1 MPLATSLKTDPLGAF
16 DTRLTMDRFL
26 ASDIVPISSAPVAG
40 LDGAAEGSPDSM
52 RSKSS
57 PKRDYR
63 ILELRES
70 FGGFNVGRKCPR
82 LELDA
87 TVDKYHLLDNLN
99 EPADPQNTP
108 IADSV
113 RECTPD
119 SLSYHIENVR
129 ESINDL
135 TFDCYRDR
143 PVKSLF
149 ARRGDETERSERPG
163 SGSHEH
169 LANRSALR
177 KPGNSGEA
185 RYVRFGAVHSP
196 PSSPPS
202 SPPPSPARVKRRP
215 LPSIERKR
223 DYISTYRQKKQC
235 DKWKIARRPTPR
247 KRVSSRNSAFE
258 AQILGALTSTQV
270 RGCNRS
276 LSSSPL
282 SGPIHSSPQ
291 ARCRPGKSAVDAI
304 ADDAPTASVVSKS
317 TVAPDVQQDE
327 EPLRVCFSIYSIQRR
342 VELPAVKLPYW
353 VYEFRTIET
362 RIADIPKHLSLQFPP
377 GCEYIIQPVT
387 VEYLLFR
394 VTLIVPRKT
403 MRLVLSLLSFMD
415 RELKSTRASIMVLSC
430 LNMLLSLVTSVAALI
445 FSLCGVALSYH
456 QLSWNP
462 D

>member
-1 MPLATSLKTDPLGAF
+1 MPLTTSLKTDP
-16 DTRLTMDRFL
+16 L

-57 PKRDYR
+57 PKREYR

-87 TVDKYHLLDNLN
+87 TVDKYHSLDNLN

-108 IADSV
+108 ISNSV

-129 ESINDL
+129 EAVNDL
-135 TFDCYRDR
+135 TSDFYQDR

-163 SGSHEH
+163 SGTHEH

-196 PSSPPS
+196 LSSPPL
-202 SPPPSPARVKRRP
+202 SPPRVKRRP

-304 ADDAPTASVVSKS
+304 ADDAPTASVVSNS

-394 VTLIVPRKT
+394 ATLIVPRKT

-415 RELKSTRASIMVLSC
+415 RELKSTRAGIMVLSC